1 MYDTDT
7 EYRREV
13 ATPIIKTSMTT
24 DEGGGRPASYRQ
36 QKPSIWVSGAGGSNN
51 RLSNDKNE
59 PAAKKYITPPPI
71 SGQIPSPTGGIHS
84 YNTEDRLRHRS
95 LLATPTTHS
104 DYVYSLDDAD
114 IAAGAVIPSDQKL
127 ISKCLSEPRPS
138 TTSSRHDTTLR
149 HRGST
154 PASVNRGM
162 YGGSEHDFLLLS
174 SPFPILQDY
183 EHHSYKGKP
192 ANANITIPSAD
203 ADTIVSSQSS
213 NSTKFVVLGWDL
225 SQNTRQSQFLISA
238 SGTFCFSLLYGYLQE
253 LISVELCNR
262 KLGLFL
268 AAAQFTGYTILSY
281 FFRNLDKGVNVN
293 RGVASSSAASG
304 MSFSRR
310 LRRLK
315 NWGRLRDRSAQSS
328 TASSTASATIVPIEL
343 YVGLS
348 VLRAI
353 DLGMTNLAMQYVNYP
368 AKTLMKSTRLVF
380 TMLFGVII
388 TKKRYNAADYGI
400 VCLMVAG
407 LALFM
412 HADSTSSAVFQPV
425 GIFMLTISLL
435 CDGAISNMSEA
446 VMNKYNVGQDEFI
459 FRLYSIALF
468 FVCIASS
475 VNGDLRHG
483 LAFLS
488 TPGTLKE
495 MNESLAPTWSAQ
507 GKLLTM
513 IMFST
518 TGFFGSSCSAAITK
532 SFGALTMSITSTARK
547 ATTIF
552 LSFALFPNECTTE
565 HIAGIVLFIASL
577 VTKSLRA
584 SKRGHHHHPQQQQ
597 YAKVDHDASSH
608 DDVSNGGGISIASLR
623 LKSRGNHIGHDDVV

>member
-1 MYDTDT
+1 MSTDG
-7 EYRREV
+7 
-13 ATPIIKTSMTT
+13 
-24 DEGGGRPASYRQ
+24 EGGGGRSAPYGRQ
-36 QKPSIWVSGAGGSNN
+36 QPSTWVSGAGSSRRKSIEGSR
-51 RLSNDKNE
+51 RLSDDNLVSE
-59 PAAKKYITPPPI
+59 PAAQNNAVPPPPI

-84 YNTEDRLRHRS
+84 YQTEDRLRHRS
-95 LLATPTTHS
+95 LITTPTRHS
-104 DYVYSLDDAD
+104 GYFLDDAD
-114 IAAGAVIPSDQKL
+114 IAAGSVHTDRRV
-127 ISKCLSEPRPS
+127 ISKCSSEPRP
-138 TTSSRHDTTLR
+138 TSLSSSLPHETFAPRETLR
-149 HRGST
+149 
-154 PASVNRGM
+154 NRATARTDISSSSISMDGGV
-162 YGGSEHDFLLLS
+162 YGGSEHDGLLLES
-174 SPFPILQDY
+174 SHSVLDDFSA
-183 EHHSYKGKP
+183 EHSYKGKP
-192 ANANITIPSAD
+192 LHANITIPSASD
-203 ADTIVSSQSS
+203 DTISFPIS
-213 NSTKFVVLGWDL
+213 NNNKFVVLGWDL
-225 SQNTRQSQFLISA
+225 SQNTRQTQFLISA
-238 SGTFCFSLLYGYLQE
+238 GGTFCFSLLYGYLQE

-293 RGVASSSAASG
+293 RGVGGSSAASG

-315 NWGRLRDRSAQSS
+315 NWGRLRDRSAQS
-328 TASSTASATIVPIEL
+328 ASGNVKSVPIEL

-353 DLGMTNLAMQYVNYP
+353 DLGMTNLAMQFVNYP
-368 AKTLMKSTRLVF
+368 AKTLMKSTRVVF
-380 TMLFGVII
+380 TMLFGVVI
-388 TKKRYNAADYGI
+388 TKKRYSAADYGI

-425 GIFMLTISLL
+425 GIVMLTISLL

-446 VMNKYNVGQDEFI
+446 IMNKYSVGQDEFI

-468 FVCIASS
+468 FVCIAASA
-475 VNGDLRHG
+475 NGDLRQG
-483 LAFLS
+483 LAYLT

-495 MNESLAPTWSAQ
+495 MNDGLEPTWSIH
-507 GKLLTM
+507 GKILTM
-513 IMFST
+513 VLFST

-552 LSFALFPNECTTE
+552 LSFALFPNECTNE
-565 HIAGIVLFIASL
+565 HIFGIILFIASL

-584 SKRGHHHHPQQQQ
+584 SKRGRPQQIHR
-597 YAKVDHDASSH
+597 YAQVERDDTSH
-608 DDVSNGGGISIASLR
+608 DVVNDCGSISLVPLQQ
-623 LKSRGNHIGHDDVV
+623 LKMRANLPAHDVV

>member
-1 MYDTDT
+1 MSTAADNGK
-7 EYRREV
+7 RR
-13 ATPIIKTSMTT
+13 
-24 DEGGGRPASYRQ
+24 GGRSAPYGHQ
-36 QKPSIWVSGAGGSNN
+36 QPSTWVSSGARYSRDDNN
-51 RLSNDKNE
+51 LVPDE
-59 PAAKKYITPPPI
+59 PAAQNNNALPPPPPPI

-84 YNTEDRLRHRS
+84 YQTEDRLRHRS
-95 LLATPTTHS
+95 LITTPTRHS
-104 DYVYSLDDAD
+104 SYFPDDAD
-114 IAAGAVIPSDQKL
+114 IAAGSRPQI
-127 ISKCLSEPRPS
+127 ISKCLSEPRP
-138 TTSSRHDTTLR
+138 TSLSRSLPHETLR
-149 HRGST
+149 NRATSRTEDHSSSLTSVDRG
-154 PASVNRGM
+154 V
-162 YGGSEHDFLLLS
+162 YGGSEHDGLLLES
-174 SPFPILQDY
+174 SHSVMDAFSEDR
-183 EHHSYKGKP
+183 SYKGKP
-192 ANANITIPSAD
+192 LHASITIPSAVDD
-203 ADTIVSSQSS
+203 AISSPLIS
-213 NSTKFVVLGWDL
+213 NNNRFVVLGWDL
-225 SQNTRQSQFLISA
+225 SQNTRQTQFLISA
-238 SGTFCFSLLYGYLQE
+238 GGTFCFSLLYGYLQE

-281 FFRNLDKGVNVN
+281 FFRNLDKGVNVVN
-293 RGVASSSAASG
+293 RGVVGSSAAGG

-328 TASSTASATIVPIEL
+328 AGNVKSVPIEL

-425 GIFMLTISLL
+425 GIVMLTISLL

-446 VMNKYNVGQDEFI
+446 IMNKYNVGQDEFI

-468 FVCIASS
+468 FVCIAAAA
-475 VNGDLRHG
+475 NGDLRHG
-483 LAFLS
+483 LAYLT

-495 MNESLAPTWSAQ
+495 MHEGLESTWSIH
-507 GKLLTM
+507 GKVLTM
-513 IMFST
+513 VLFST

-552 LSFALFPNECTTE
+552 LSFALFPNECTSE
-565 HIAGIVLFIASL
+565 HIFGIVLFIGSL

-584 SKRGHHHHPQQQQ
+584 SKRGHRHKQKQ
-597 YAKVDHDASSH
+597 HDDISH
-608 DDVSNGGGISIASLR
+608 DVVNDGGRISLVPLH
-623 LKSRGNHIGHDDVV
+623 LKMRGKLPTHDVV

>member
-1 MYDTDT
+1 M
-7 EYRREV
+7 
-13 ATPIIKTSMTT
+13 ATV
-24 DEGGGRPASYRQ
+24 GQAGGRAAPHRRQ
-36 QKPSIWVSGAGGSNN
+36 QPTVWVSGAGDSHQGDRSSGDNITHG
-51 RLSNDKNE
+51 
-59 PAAKKYITPPPI
+59 PAAQNPVPPPPI
-71 SGQIPSPTGGIHS
+71 SGQIPSPTGGVHS
-84 YNTEDRLRHRS
+84 YQTEDRLRRRQTITTPPPKRS
-95 LLATPTTHS
+95 L
-104 DYVYSLDDAD
+104 YSLDDAD
-114 IAAGAVIPSDQKL
+114 IAAGSVLTDRPMV

-138 TTSSRHDTTLR
+138 STSNPHDTTLR
-149 HRGST
+149 
-154 PASVNRGM
+154 NRATVRTDLSSSAVSMDGRF
-162 YGGSEHDFLLLS
+162 YGGGSEHDGLLLES
-174 SPFPILQDY
+174 SHSFMDDFSEDQ
-183 EHHSYKGKP
+183 SYKGKP
-192 ANANITIPSAD
+192 LHANLAIPSAFD
-203 ADTIVSSQSS
+203 DTISSPLI
-213 NSTKFVVLGWDL
+213 NNNNNEFVVLGWDL
-225 SQNTRQSQFLISA
+225 SQHTRQTQFLISA
-238 SGTFCFSLLYGYLQE
+238 GGTFCFSLLYGYLQE

-268 AAAQFTGYTILSY
+268 AATQFTGYTILSY
-281 FFRNLDKGVNVN
+281 FFRNLDKGVAVCRNN
-293 RGVASSSAASG
+293 AGGSSAVASSGG

-328 TASSTASATIVPIEL
+328 AGSVKTVPIEL

-412 HADSTSSAVFQPV
+412 HADSTSSAVFNPV
-425 GIFMLTISLL
+425 GIFMLLISLT

-446 VMNKYNVGQDEFI
+446 IMNKYNVGQDEYI
-459 FRLYSIALF
+459 FRLYSIALL
-468 FVCIASS
+468 FVCIAAS

-483 LAFLS
+483 LAYLS
-488 TPGTLKE
+488 APGTLKE
-495 MNESLAPTWSAQ
+495 IDEGLAPTWSIQ
-507 GKLLTM
+507 GKILTM
-513 IMFST
+513 VLFST

-552 LSFALFPNECTTE
+552 LSFALFPNECTSE
-565 HIAGIVLFIASL
+565 HIFGIVLFIASL

-584 SKRGHHHHPQQQQ
+584 SKRGRHQQHQQ
-597 YAKVDHDASSH
+597 RYAQVQHDDMSRDVAYDCGSISLPPLQLKMRGTHLTLAHDA
-608 DDVSNGGGISIASLR
+608 V
-623 LKSRGNHIGHDDVV
+623 

>member
-1 MYDTDT
+1 M
-7 EYRREV
+7 
-13 ATPIIKTSMTT
+13 ATVGQVV
-24 DEGGGRPASYRQ
+24 GGGRSAPHRRQ
-36 QKPSIWVSGAGGSNN
+36 QPSVWVSGAGDSQCSHQFSDDN
-51 RLSNDKNE
+51 S
-59 PAAKKYITPPPI
+59 AAQNPMPPPPI
-71 SGQIPSPTGGIHS
+71 SGPIPSQTGGVHP
-84 YNTEDRLRHRS
+84 YQTEDRLRRRPTMS
-95 LLATPTTHS
+95 TPTKPKLS
-104 DYVYSLDDAD
+104 LYSLDDAD
-114 IAAGAVIPSDQKL
+114 IAAGSVLTDRPMV
-127 ISKCLSEPRPS
+127 ISKCLSEPRKSS
-138 TTSSRHDTTLR
+138 TSKPHYDTTLR
-149 HRGST
+149 
-154 PASVNRGM
+154 NRATARTDLSPSAVSMDGGF
-162 YGGSEHDFLLLS
+162 YGGSEHDGLLLES
-174 SPFPILQDY
+174 SHSVRDAFPEDR
-183 EHHSYKGKP
+183 SYKGKP
-192 ANANITIPSAD
+192 LHASLTIPSALD
-203 ADTIVSSQSS
+203 DTITSPLT
-213 NSTKFVVLGWDL
+213 NNNTKFVVLGWDL
-225 SQNTRQSQFLISA
+225 SEHTRQTQFLVSA
-238 SGTFCFSLLYGYLQE
+238 GGTFCFSLLYGYLQE

-268 AAAQFTGYTILSY
+268 AATQFTGYTILSY
-281 FFRNLDKGVNVN
+281 FFRNLDKGVAIGRTNV
-293 RGVASSSAASG
+293 GGSSATATASSGG

-328 TASSTASATIVPIEL
+328 AAIVTTVPIEL

-425 GIFMLTISLL
+425 GIVMLTISLT

-446 VMNKYNVGQDEFI
+446 IMNKYNVGQDEYI
-459 FRLYSIALF
+459 FRLYSIALL
-468 FVCIASS
+468 FVCIAASA
-475 VNGDLRHG
+475 NGDLRHG
-483 LAFLS
+483 LAYLT

-495 MNESLAPTWSAQ
+495 MDEGLAPTWSIQ
-507 GKLLTM
+507 GKILTM
-513 IMFST
+513 VLFST

-552 LSFALFPNECTTE
+552 LSFALFPNECTSE
-565 HIAGIVLFIASL
+565 HIFGIVLFIASL

-584 SKRGHHHHPQQQQ
+584 SKRGRHHQKKQR
-597 YAKVDHDASSH
+597 YAQAQVQH
-608 DDVSNGGGISIASLR
+608 DDLSRDPNSTYDCGSISLAPLQ
-623 LKSRGNHIGHDDVV
+623 LKMRGNHLAHDVV

>member
-1 MYDTDT
+1 M
-7 EYRREV
+7 
-13 ATPIIKTSMTT
+13 ATV
-24 DEGGGRPASYRQ
+24 GQVGGRSAPHRRQ
-36 QKPSIWVSGAGGSNN
+36 QPSVWVSGAGDSQGSH
-51 RLSNDKNE
+51 RLSSDDNSIHG
-59 PAAKKYITPPPI
+59 PTAQSMPPPPPPPI
-71 SGQIPSPTGGIHS
+71 SGQIPTATGGVHS
-84 YNTEDRLRHRS
+84 YQTEDRLRRRQQT
-95 LLATPTTHS
+95 LTTPPKRVS
-104 DYVYSLDDAD
+104 SLDDAD
-114 IAAGAVIPSDQKL
+114 IAAGSVLTDRPMV

-138 TTSSRHDTTLR
+138 SASKPHDTTLR
-149 HRGST
+149 NRANTRADFSSST
-154 PASVNRGM
+154 VSMDGGF
-162 YGGSEHDFLLLS
+162 YGGGSEHDGLLLES
-174 SPFPILQDY
+174 SFSED
-183 EHHSYKGKP
+183 HSYKGKP
-192 ANANITIPSAD
+192 LHASLTIPSALDD
-203 ADTIVSSQSS
+203 AISSHLT
-213 NSTKFVVLGWDL
+213 NNNNKFVVLGWDL
-225 SQNTRQSQFLISA
+225 SQHTRQTQFLISA
-238 SGTFCFSLLYGYLQE
+238 GGTFCFSLLYGYLQE

-268 AAAQFTGYTILSY
+268 AATQFTGYTILSY
-281 FFRNLDKGVNVN
+281 FFRNLEKGVAISRNNVC
-293 RGVASSSAASG
+293 GSSAAASSVG

-328 TASSTASATIVPIEL
+328 AGSVKTVPIEL

-425 GIFMLTISLL
+425 GIVMLTISLT

-446 VMNKYNVGQDEFI
+446 IMNKYSVGQDEFI
-459 FRLYSIALF
+459 FRLYSIALL
-468 FVCIASS
+468 FVYIAASA
-475 VNGDLRHG
+475 NGDLRHG
-483 LAFLS
+483 LAYLS

-495 MNESLAPTWSAQ
+495 MDEGLAPTWSIQ
-507 GKLLTM
+507 GKILTM
-513 IMFST
+513 VLFST

-552 LSFALFPNECTTE
+552 LSFALFPNECTSE
-565 HIAGIVLFIASL
+565 HIFGIVLFIASL

-584 SKRGHHHHPQQQQ
+584 STRGQHHQ
-597 YAKVDHDASSH
+597 YKHRYDQVQH
-608 DDVSNGGGISIASLR
+608 DDMSRDVAYDCGSISLAPLQ
-623 LKSRGNHIGHDDVV
+623 LKMRGNHSAPAPAHDVV

>member
-1 MYDTDT
+1 MSTD
-7 EYRREV
+7 
-13 ATPIIKTSMTT
+13 
-24 DEGGGRPASYRQ
+24 DGGGGDRPAPYQQ
-36 QKPSIWVSGAGGSNN
+36 QKPSIWVSGAGASSH
-51 RLSNDKNE
+51 RLSSEGSHRLSDENQVHENT
-59 PAAKKYITPPPI
+59 ITPPI

-84 YNTEDRLRHRS
+84 YLTEDRLRRRPTIT
-95 LLATPTTHS
+95 TPTRRPRF
-104 DYVYSLDDAD
+104 SLDDAD
-114 IAAGAVIPSDQKL
+114 IAAGSDRL
-127 ISKCLSEPRPS
+127 IISKCLSEPRPS
-138 TTSSRHDTTLR
+138 STPSTYHDTLR
-149 HRGST
+149 
-154 PASVNRGM
+154 NRTIGRTNVPNIPSLSHGGI
-162 YGGSEHDFLLLS
+162 YGGSEHDGLLLES
-174 SPFPILQDY
+174 SHSVLGDY
-183 EHHSYKGKP
+183 SDDHSYKGKP
-192 ANANITIPSAD
+192 LNANITIPPALD
-203 ADTIVSSQSS
+203 DTISSPLI
-213 NSTKFVVLGWDL
+213 NRFVVLGWDL
-225 SQNTRQSQFLISA
+225 SQHTRQSQFLISA
-238 SGTFCFSLLYGYLQE
+238 GGTFCFSLLYGYLQE
-253 LISVELCNR
+253 LISVDLCNR

-293 RGVASSSAASG
+293 RGAGVNSAAASG

-315 NWGRLRDRSAQSS
+315 NWGRLRDRTAQSS
-328 TASSTASATIVPIEL
+328 ADGAKIVPIEL

-425 GIFMLTISLL
+425 GIVMLTISLL

-446 VMNKYNVGQDEFI
+446 IMNKYNVGQDEFI

-468 FVCIASS
+468 FVCIAASA
-475 VNGDLRHG
+475 NGDLRHG
-483 LAFLS
+483 LAYLS

-495 MNESLAPTWSAQ
+495 MDEGLAPTWSIQ
-507 GKLLTM
+507 GKILTM
-513 IMFST
+513 VIFST

-552 LSFALFPNECTTE
+552 LSFALFPNECTSE
-565 HIAGIVLFIASL
+565 HIFGIILFIASL

-584 SKRGHHHHPQQQQ
+584 SKRGRRHQHKQH
-597 YAKVDHDASSH
+597 YAPVERDDISH
-608 DDVSNGGGISIASLR
+608 DVANECGGISLAPLPLH
-623 LKSRGNHIGHDDVV
+623 LKMRGNHLGHDVV

>member
-1 MYDTDT
+1 MSTVSTDG
-7 EYRREV
+7 
-13 ATPIIKTSMTT
+13 
-24 DEGGGRPASYRQ
+24 EGGSGRSAPYGRQ
-36 QKPSIWVSGAGGSNN
+36 QPSTTWVSGAGSSRRRSSEGSR
-51 RLSNDKNE
+51 RLSDDNFVPE
-59 PAAKKYITPPPI
+59 PAAQNNNAVPPPPI

-84 YNTEDRLRHRS
+84 YQTEDRLRHRS
-95 LLATPTTHS
+95 LITTPTRHS
-104 DYVYSLDDAD
+104 GYFLDDAD
-114 IAAGAVIPSDQKL
+114 IAAGSIDRRV
-127 ISKCLSEPRPS
+127 ISKCLSEPRPPS
-138 TTSSRHDTTLR
+138 APRETLR
-149 HRGST
+149 
-154 PASVNRGM
+154 NRANARTDISSSSISMDGGA
-162 YGGSEHDFLLLS
+162 YGGSEHDGLLLES
-174 SPFPILQDY
+174 SHSVLDNNFSEDY
-183 EHHSYKGKP
+183 SYKGKP
-192 ANANITIPSAD
+192 LHANITIPSAVD
-203 ADTIVSSQSS
+203 DTISSPIS
-213 NSTKFVVLGWDL
+213 NNNKFVVLGWDL
-225 SQNTRQSQFLISA
+225 SQNTRQTQFLISA
-238 SGTFCFSLLYGYLQE
+238 GGTFCFSLLYGYLQE

-268 AAAQFTGYTILSY
+268 AAAQFTAYTILSY

-293 RGVASSSAASG
+293 RGVGGSSAASG

-315 NWGRLRDRSAQSS
+315 NWGRLRDRSAQSAAGNVNS
-328 TASSTASATIVPIEL
+328 VPIEL

-368 AKTLMKSTRLVF
+368 AKTLMKSTRVVF

-388 TKKRYNAADYGI
+388 TKKRYSAADYGI

-425 GIFMLTISLL
+425 GIVMLTISLL

-446 VMNKYNVGQDEFI
+446 IMNKYSVGQDEFI

-468 FVCIASS
+468 FVCIAASA
-475 VNGDLRHG
+475 NGDLRQG
-483 LAFLS
+483 LVYLT

-495 MNESLAPTWSAQ
+495 MNDGLEPTWSIH
-507 GKLLTM
+507 GKILTM
-513 IMFST
+513 VLFST

-552 LSFALFPNECTTE
+552 LSFALFPNECTSE
-565 HIAGIVLFIASL
+565 HIFGIVLFIASL

-584 SKRGHHHHPQQQQ
+584 STRGHHHQQKQR
-597 YAKVDHDASSH
+597 YAQVER
-608 DDVSNGGGISIASLR
+608 DDISQDVVNDCGSISLAPLR
-623 LKSRGNHIGHDDVV
+623 LKMRGKLPAHDIV

>member
-1 MYDTDT
+1 MD
-7 EYRREV
+7 
-13 ATPIIKTSMTT
+13 
-24 DEGGGRPASYRQ
+24 G
-36 QKPSIWVSGAGGSNN
+36 
-51 RLSNDKNE
+51 
-59 PAAKKYITPPPI
+59 
-71 SGQIPSPTGGIHS
+71 
-84 YNTEDRLRHRS
+84 
-95 LLATPTTHS
+95 
-104 DYVYSLDDAD
+104 
-114 IAAGAVIPSDQKL
+114 
-127 ISKCLSEPRPS
+127 
-138 TTSSRHDTTLR
+138 
-149 HRGST
+149 
-154 PASVNRGM
+154 GM
-162 YGGSEHDFLLLS
+162 YGGSEHDFLLLTS
-174 SPFPILQDY
+174 SHSVMEDY
-183 EHHSYKGKP
+183 SKDHSYKGKP
-192 ANANITIPSAD
+192 ANANNITTPSAI
-203 ADTIVSSQSS
+203 ADTISSSPLT
-213 NSTKFVVLGWDL
+213 NNTKFVVLGWDL

-238 SGTFCFSLLYGYLQE
+238 GGTFCFSLLYGYLQE

-268 AAAQFTGYTILSY
+268 AATQFSGYTLLSY

-293 RGVASSSAASG
+293 RGVGGSSAASG

-328 TASSTASATIVPIEL
+328 TGSAATVPIEL

-353 DLGMTNLAMQYVNYP
+353 DLGMTNLAMQYLNYP
-368 AKTLMKSTRLVF
+368 AKTLMKSTRLLF
-380 TMLFGVII
+380 TMLFGVVI

-425 GIFMLTISLL
+425 GILMLTISLL
-435 CDGAISNMSEA
+435 CDGAVSNMSEA
-446 VMNKYNVGQDEFI
+446 IMNKYNVGQDEFI

-468 FVCIASS
+468 FVCIAAS

-483 LAFLS
+483 LAYLS

-495 MNESLAPTWSAQ
+495 MNEGLAPTWSVH
-507 GKLLTM
+507 GKILTM
-513 IMFST
+513 VLFST
-518 TGFFGSSCSAAITK
+518 TGFFSSSCSAAITK

-565 HIAGIVLFIASL
+565 HIFGIVLFIASL

-584 SKRGHHHHPQQQQ
+584 SKRGHHHQQQQ
-597 YAKVDHDASSH
+597 YTKVEHEYISHDVVNNGGSISLAPLHLKMRVNHLGHDA
-608 DDVSNGGGISIASLR
+608 V
-623 LKSRGNHIGHDDVV
+623 

>member
-1 MYDTDT
+1 M
-7 EYRREV
+7 
-13 ATPIIKTSMTT
+13 AT
-24 DEGGGRPASYRQ
+24 GNVGGRSPPHRQ
-36 QKPSIWVSGAGGSNN
+36 QKTSVWVSGAGDSQGSHRSSDDNLLN
-51 RLSNDKNE
+51 Q
-59 PAAKKYITPPPI
+59 PAAQNTVPPPPI
-71 SGQIPSPTGGIHS
+71 SGQIPSPTGGVHS
-84 YNTEDRLRHRS
+84 YQSEDRLRRRQ
-95 LLATPTTHS
+95 LITTPTKRS
-104 DYVYSLDDAD
+104 VYSLDDAD
-114 IAAGAVIPSDQKL
+114 IAAGSVRTDRTV

-138 TTSSRHDTTLR
+138 STQKPHDTLRNRATLR
-149 HRGST
+149 SDISSST
-154 PASVNRGM
+154 VSMDGGF
-162 YGGSEHDFLLLS
+162 YGGSEHDGLPLES
-174 SPFPILQDY
+174 SHSVLDDFTED
-183 EHHSYKGKP
+183 HSYKGKP
-192 ANANITIPSAD
+192 LHANISIPSAGD
-203 ADTIVSSQSS
+203 DSISSPLTD
-213 NSTKFVVLGWDL
+213 NNRFVVLGWDL
-225 SQNTRQSQFLISA
+225 SQHTRQTQFLISA
-238 SGTFCFSLLYGYLQE
+238 GGTFCFSLLYGYLQE

-268 AAAQFTGYTILSY
+268 AATQFTGYTILSY
-281 FFRNLDKGVNVN
+281 FFRYLDKGVAISSDV
-293 RGVASSSAASG
+293 GGSSAASSG

-315 NWGRLRDRSAQSS
+315 NWGRLRDRSAQS
-328 TASSTASATIVPIEL
+328 TASSVKTVPLEL

-400 VCLMVAG
+400 VGLMVTG

-425 GIFMLTISLL
+425 GIVMLTISLT

-446 VMNKYNVGQDEFI
+446 IMNKYNVGQDEFI
-459 FRLYSIALF
+459 FRLYSIALL
-468 FVCIASS
+468 FVCIAASA
-475 VNGDLRHG
+475 NGDLRHG
-483 LAFLS
+483 LAYLS

-495 MNESLAPTWSAQ
+495 MDEGLAPTWSIQ
-507 GKLLTM
+507 GKILTM
-513 IMFST
+513 VLFST

-552 LSFALFPNECTTE
+552 LSFALFPNECTSE
-565 HIAGIVLFIASL
+565 HIFGIVLFIASL

-584 SKRGHHHHPQQQQ
+584 SKRGRHHQHKQR
-597 YAKVDHDASSH
+597 YAQVKQDDISRDAAYDCGS
-608 DDVSNGGGISIASLR
+608 ISLAPLQ
-623 LKSRGNHIGHDDVV
+623 LKMRGNHLAHAHDVV